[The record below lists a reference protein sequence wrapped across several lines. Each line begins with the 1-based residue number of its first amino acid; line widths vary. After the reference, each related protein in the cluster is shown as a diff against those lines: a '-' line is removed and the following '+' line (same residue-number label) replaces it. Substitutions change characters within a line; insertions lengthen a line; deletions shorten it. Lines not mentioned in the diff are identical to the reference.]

1 MGYRLQPGRDDGR
14 VIPQGTWDQQYRAG
28 AWEGLGSLS
37 ECAHY
42 MVIVGYV
49 QALRAAPT
57 ILDVGCGPGHL
68 AKLLAPFAGKRYLG
82 LDHSGEAIRRA
93 RRRAP
98 AQMRFLVADLNEWTP
113 PGRFSV
119 IIFCESLNYTLHPLA
134 TLLRYAQA
142 LEPNGA
148 IIVSLY
154 RHRNHRR
161 IWRNAE
167 RYFATEAATSL
178 TNHRGQ
184 TWDIRVLRPRSS
196 ALPTSRE
203 PPGKSRAH

>member
-1 MGYRLQPGRDDGR
+1 MEYIPNRVSDHGRP
-14 VIPQGTWDQQYRAG
+14 IPQETWNQQYRAG
-28 AWEGLGSLS
+28 ALEGLGSIS

-42 MVIVGYV
+42 QVIVGYV
-49 QALRAAPT
+49 RALRAASA

-68 AKLLAPFAGKRYLG
+68 AEVLAPFGGKRYLG
-82 LDHSGEAIRRA
+82 IDLSGEAIGRG

-98 AQMRFLVADLNEWTP
+98 AWMRFQVADLDEWTP

-119 IIFCESLNYTLHPLA
+119 IIFCESLNYALHPLA
-134 TLLRYAQA
+134 TLLRYAQV
-142 LEPNGA
+142 LEPDGA
-148 IIVSLY
+148 LIVSLY

-167 RYFATEAATSL
+167 RYFETASATSL

-184 TWDIRVLRPRSS
+184 TWDVRVLRRRP
-196 ALPTSRE
+196 L
-203 PPGKSRAH
+203 